1 MASTTSVTLELTN
14 STSFQS
20 SSPKSSHSEE
30 TTISTPV
37 GIGLILE
44 TGILALAF
52 GNLLVL
58 LSLRFQKHWIIT
70 DFLLLSLSTADF
82 VGGSFPLQLII
93 FMNYFLQKKWTS
105 FLCGLYIMVVNSLR
119 FASAG
124 TVTLIAIE
132 RAFMILSPLKYHTT
146 ITISRIK
153 KAVVFTWLS
162 AVFFASLPF
171 MGVGKS
177 GYEYGSCFYH
187 LTDLGETYA
196 IIILAVSFVLLTT
209 VLACCVAI
217 KLSSTRFIRRQTQMD
232 SKNKLAGYEVSRRSV
247 TDVQRIEPCRVRQKG
262 NPSGVREIRRLS
274 CMMALVVSLYYISWL
289 PILVN
294 NIVTMVTDRRPSKL
308 VVLITGMVSLIYAV
322 ANPFI
327 YGSMSMRYRW
337 AYRRVFGVACRLC
350 GREER
355 SWSFSFSS
363 ISTTRS
369 RTLTN
374 PQMSS
379 DRASSESKVKG
390 EASTSGNQRT
400 EHEHVEDTAAA
411 QWPQMTSLGTIADFS
426 S

>member
-14 STSFQS
+14 WTSFQS

-30 TTISTPV
+30 TTFLTPV
-37 GIGLILE
+37 AVGLILE

-58 LSLRFQKHWIIT
+58 LSLRFQKHWVIT

-93 FMNYFLQKKWTS
+93 FMNYFLQKKWTA

-187 LTDLGETYA
+187 LTDLGEAYA
-196 IIILAVSFVLLTT
+196 IMILAVSFVLLTT

-289 PILVN
+289 PILVSFTLGSFYPDMN
-294 NIVTMVTDRRPSKL
+294 ALFYISYVT
-308 VVLITGMVSLIYAV
+308 
-322 ANPFI
+322 F
-327 YGSMSMRYRW
+327 
-337 AYRRVFGVACRLC
+337 
-350 GREER
+350 
-355 SWSFSFSS
+355 
-363 ISTTRS
+363 
-369 RTLTN
+369 
-374 PQMSS
+374 
-379 DRASSESKVKG
+379 
-390 EASTSGNQRT
+390 
-400 EHEHVEDTAAA
+400 
-411 QWPQMTSLGTIADFS
+411 
-426 S
+426 